1 MRNNA
6 DRHLDRVIHR
16 TICIAKLA
24 GENYTIQ
31 NELAMRTVR
40 RMKPDMTAS
49 EALAKVNLLRQRSVD
64 FISLRHEIP
73 E

>member
-49 EALAKVNLLRQRSVD
+49 EALAKVDQIRHRSVD
-64 FISLRHEIP
+64 LVRHVNQP
-73 E
+73 

>member
-1 MRNNA
+1 MKVGGSDMRNNS

-31 NELAMRTVR
+31 NELPCVLCAG
-40 RMKPDMTAS
+40 
-49 EALAKVNLLRQRSVD
+49 
-64 FISLRHEIP
+64 
-73 E
+73 

>member
-1 MRNNA
+1 MKVRGSDMRNNT

-31 NELAMRTVR
+31 NELAVRTVR

-49 EALAKVNLLRQRSVD
+49 EALAAVD
-64 FISLRHEIP
+64 LARRDEI
-73 E
+73 EAA